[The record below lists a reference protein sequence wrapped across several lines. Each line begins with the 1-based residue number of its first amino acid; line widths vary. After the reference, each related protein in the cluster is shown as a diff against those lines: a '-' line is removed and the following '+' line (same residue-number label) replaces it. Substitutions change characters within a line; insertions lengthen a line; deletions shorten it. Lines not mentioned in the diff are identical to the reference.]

1 MEAKDAPQVGSWNF
15 VGELSVQDLRRLR
28 QIVRKVHMRYHP
40 TELVSDYEADRII
53 ESFGPEVAASLI
65 RTGVDGGYVH

>member
-1 MEAKDAPQVGSWNF
+1 MEAGDAPQVSSWNF

-28 QIVRKVHMRYHP
+28 EIVRKVHMRYHP
-40 TELVSDYEADRII
+40 TELVSNYEADRII

>member
-1 MEAKDAPQVGSWNF
+1 MEAEDAPQVSSWNF

-28 QIVRKVHMRYHP
+28 EIVRKVHMRYHP
-40 TELVSDYEADRII
+40 TELVSNYEADRII

>member
-1 MEAKDAPQVGSWNF
+1 VEAEDAPQVSSWNF

-28 QIVRKVHMRYHP
+28 EIVRKVHMRYHP
-40 TELVSDYEADRII
+40 TELVGDYEADRII

>member
-1 MEAKDAPQVGSWNF
+1 MEAEDSAGIGVWNF
-15 VGELSVQDLRRLR
+15 VGELSVQDLRRQR
-28 QIVRKVHMRYHP
+28 EIVRKVHMRYHP
-40 TELVSDYEADRII
+40 MDLVTDHEADRII

>member
-1 MEAKDAPQVGSWNF
+1 MEADDAPQIGEWNF

-40 TELVSDYEADRII
+40 AELVRDYEADRII

>member
-1 MEAKDAPQVGSWNF
+1 MEADDAPQIGEWNF

-40 TELVSDYEADRII
+40 AELVSDYEADRII
-53 ESFGPEVAASLI
+53 ESLSREETARVI
-65 RTGVDGGYVH
+65 HTGVDGGYVH

>member
-1 MEAKDAPQVGSWNF
+1 MEAEDAPQISSWNF